1 MSDLDN
7 ISSSFEQKVNSIK
20 SKEELQKLKTEFF
33 GKNGE
38 ITLKFRSLG
47 SIETNKRKEFASSL
61 NKLKDSLTIQLEKKF
76 LEYQKNG
83 SIGAGKQNAKI
94 LFKIGRSSIP
104 HASELPAAGKAAANR
119 SQKHY
124 NC

>member
-38 ITLKFRSLG
+38 ITNQFKILG
-47 SIETNKRKEFASSL
+47 SIEANKRKEFASSL
-61 NKLKDSLTIQLEKKF
+61 NKLKKALSNCELEMPLYGF
-76 LEYQKNG
+76 
-83 SIGAGKQNAKI
+83 
-94 LFKIGRSSIP
+94 P
-104 HASELPAAGKAAANR
+104 
-119 SQKHY
+119 
-124 NC
+124 